1 MKYAQKESK
10 SVSLVWLC
18 VAPWTVA
25 GQAPLSVEFSGQE
38 YWSGLPFLSPGDLP
52 NLGIELS
59 SLLSA
64 ALQAESLLSEPPG
77 KSHTNRDNAE
87 KT

>member
-1 MKYAQKESK
+1 MT
-10 SVSLVWLC
+10 
-18 VAPWTVA
+18 PWTVA
-25 GQAPLSVEFSGQE
+25 GQALLSVEFSGRE

-52 NLGIELS
+52 NPGIELS
-59 SLLSA
+59 SLLSG

-77 KSHTNRDNAE
+77 KPNTNRDNAE

>member
-1 MKYAQKESK
+1 M
-10 SVSLVWLC
+10 
-18 VAPWTVA
+18 APWTVA
-25 GQAPLSVEFSGQE
+25 GQAPLTVEFSGQE
-38 YWSGLPFLSPGDLP
+38 YWSGLPVLTQVDLP

-77 KSHTNRDNAE
+77 KPHTNRDNAE